1 MITGETLIK
10 GLFYFLLKG
19 KEGGKYLSR
28 KRVTGKT
35 GKQRWVYDYGKK
47 GKKEKAVKE
56 PKKKHEIGTIK
67 DLMKMYNAN
76 SPQGVISPKNRILAD
91 IDTGYY
97 SQLLDDVEY
106 GKKSIQDV
114 RDVVNDL
121 EKYGLNNTGQHP
133 INSVIIPRLDRIQA
147 NKKKKEI
154 DPNEEI
160 ANIQMD
166 RNELH
171 RDFSSV
177 KNYLENNRFA
187 SRDYRLERDLE
198 TQLAKVRELSQN
210 IKDKRSHTNL
220 KKQFSKLQELSKQ
233 YSDLKTKHE
242 ERLEQEKKEAEEKE
256 AQKQANKGELD
267 KVAKVEYD
275 KLLQTPKILN
285 PMLKVIKARKMDDAM
300 GVIHVKPDGYYATDG
315 RILVYN
321 KANTGVSENRTITTK
336 GQSGDP
342 DVMKTMDDSM
352 PNVIQMGIN
361 HAKIP
366 VKLDVKKLQAKL
378 KESKAPYV
386 IMKLGDSEVQLK
398 KDLLNKILD
407 AAKGWNK
414 PVVLSHDDSSNN
426 PLMLHIEGKP
436 GADSFGLI
444 MPMRYD
450 DMWTQDD
457 KNQYQDLTGFLNE

>member
-10 GLFYFLLKG
+10 GLFYFLIKG

-28 KRVTGKT
+28 KRVTGKN
-35 GKQRWVYDYGKK
+35 GKQKWLYDYGKK
-47 GKKEKAVKE
+47 GKKEKVAKE
-56 PKKKHEIGTIK
+56 PEKKQVSNVSE
-67 DLMKMYNAN
+67 
-76 SPQGVISPKNRILAD
+76 
-91 IDTGYY
+91 
-97 SQLLDDVEY
+97 
-106 GKKSIQDV
+106 
-114 RDVVNDL
+114 
-121 EKYGLNNTGQHP
+121 
-133 INSVIIPRLDRIQA
+133 
-147 NKKKKEI
+147 
-154 DPNEEI
+154 NEEV

-177 KNYLENNRFA
+177 KNYLESNRFA
-187 SRDYRLERDLE
+187 GRNYRLENELE
-198 TQLAKVRELSQN
+198 KQLGKVRELSQN
-210 IKDKRSHTNL
+210 IKDKRSLTNL
-220 KKQFSKLQELSKQ
+220 KKQFAKRKELSKQ

-242 ERLEQEKKEAEEKE
+242 ESLEQEKKEADEKE
-256 AQKQANKGELD
+256 SQKQANKGELD

-275 KLLQTPKILN
+275 KLLKTPKILN
-285 PMLKVIKARKMDDAM
+285 PILKVIKSNKVYNSF

-315 RILVYN
+315 RIMIYN
-321 KANTGVSENRTITTK
+321 KANTGVSENRSITPK

-342 DVMKTMDDSM
+342 DDMKEMVNNGM
-352 PNVIQMGIN
+352 PRVVEMGIS

-398 KDLLNKILD
+398 KQLLNTILD

-426 PLMLHIEGKP
+426 PLMLHIEGTP
-436 GADSFGLI
+436 GKDSFGLI
-444 MPMRYD
+444 MPMKYD
-450 DMWTQDD
+450 DMWTHDD
-457 KNQYQDLTGFLNE
+457 KNQYQDLTGFFDNMPVTEKEYFDTSNQKEEDVF